1 MNIKKNYEVTNIL
14 SFVHSVMGNKIYN
27 DPSIQRRRNW
37 DKNNKIGYRNS
48 ILSNTDTDNLVL
60 CNIKD
65 SMDNSLSTQNKMD
78 YEYFSQLYNE
88 GYRYISI
95 DGGNRTDFLL
105 NEYQKNYNNYVP
117 VSDDAE
123 EFFNSK
129 INVVYLSNCT
139 KEQLHLSFLN
149 KNSGN
154 SANAQERRNATP
166 GYVSDFIRKVGGKY
180 SGPLSVIEA
189 IDFSRMKDLEFMSYL
204 LQYHQSK
211 TTSLNSNSLD
221 VLYRQSELH
230 NEKEFLNIL
239 NQWAMCI
246 TLTKMTK
253 SKIYKT
259 YAMNLF
265 MFILEMS
272 REHKCVL
279 NKDVIPLFVDKFL
292 ELDNK
297 RTIDTIHNEPETN
310 WSDLRR
316 GIGKKLTYKFDY
328 IYNDFLPFI
337 DDYFYILDD
346 KRLFTEFEK
355 INKHIENGCLVTK
368 MDGSVVY
375 VTILQML
382 NGEHYHGGH
391 KDKPHTKGGKT
402 NPDNLEIQDASEN
415 ISQSNRH

>member
-1 MNIKKNYEVTNIL
+1 MSIKKNYEVTNIL

-27 DPSIQRRRNW
+27 DPSIQRRRCW

-78 YEYFSQLYNE
+78 YDYFSQLYNE

-105 NEYQKNYNNYVP
+105 SEYQKSYNNYVP

-166 GYVSDFIRKVGGKY
+166 GYISDFIRKVGGKY

-189 IDFSRMKDLEFMSYL
+189 IDFSRMKDLEFMSHL
-204 LQYHQSK
+204 LMYHQSK
-211 TTSLNSNSLD
+211 TTPLNSNNLD
-221 VLYRQSELH
+221 ILYRRGEIH
-230 NEKEFLNIL
+230 NEKEFLSIL

-246 TLTKMTK
+246 TLTHMTK

-265 MFILEMS
+265 MFLLEMS

-297 RTIDTIHNEPETN
+297 RTIDTVHNEPGTN

-328 IYNDFLPFI
+328 IYNDFHPFI
-337 DDYFYILDD
+337 DNYFYILDD

-368 MDGSVVY
+368 MDGSVNF

-391 KDKPHTKGGKT
+391 KDKPFTKGGKS
-402 NPDNLEIQDASEN
+402 NPDNLEIQDSSEN
-415 ISQSNRH
+415 MSQSNRH